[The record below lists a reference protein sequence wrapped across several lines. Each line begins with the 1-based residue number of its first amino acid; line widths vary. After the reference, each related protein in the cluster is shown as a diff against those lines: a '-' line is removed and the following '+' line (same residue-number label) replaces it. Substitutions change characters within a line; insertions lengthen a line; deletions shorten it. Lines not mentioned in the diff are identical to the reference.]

1 MWAVGLSQRVDPQE
15 IVRFVSNMGKR
26 VNTGRFW
33 KLFNDLDLDNSADL
47 DIDEFIGVMDALTQ
61 VRDCLAPNAGP
72 KQRGSVDSVAH
83 LTCKTA

>member
-1 MWAVGLSQRVDPQE
+1 MLSQRVDPQE

-61 VRDCLAPNAGP
+61 VRDMLLAETLAPNSGA
-72 KQRGSVDSVAH
+72 
-83 LTCKTA
+83 LLILWLI

>member
-1 MWAVGLSQRVDPQE
+1 MLSQRVDPQE

-61 VRDCLAPNAGP
+61 VRDCLAPQRWPNAAG
-72 KQRGSVDSVAH
+72 
-83 LTCKTA
+83 LC

>member
-1 MWAVGLSQRVDPQE
+1 MWVVVLSQRVDPQE

-61 VRDCLAPNAGP
+61 VRDCLAPYRWPQAAG
-72 KQRGSVDSVAH
+72 
-83 LTCKTA
+83 LC

>member
-47 DIDEFIGVMDALTQ
+47 DIEEFIGVMDALTQ
-61 VRDCLAPNAGP
+61 VRDMLPAERLAPRSGA
-72 KQRGSVDSVAH
+72 
-83 LTCKTA
+83 LLILWLI

>member
-47 DIDEFIGVMDALTQ
+47 DIEEFIGVMDALTQ
-61 VRDCLAPNAGP
+61 VRDMLPAERLAPSSGAP
-72 KQRGSVDSVAH
+72 
-83 LTCKTA
+83 LILWLI

>member
-1 MWAVGLSQRVDPQE
+1 
-15 IVRFVSNMGKR
+15 MGKR

-61 VRDCLAPNAGP
+61 VRDCLAP
-72 KQRGSVDSVAH
+72 
-83 LTCKTA
+83 

>member
-1 MWAVGLSQRVDPQE
+1 MWVVVLSQRVDPQE

-61 VRDCLAPNAGP
+61 VCDSLAPRRWPDAAG
-72 KQRGSVDSVAH
+72 
-83 LTCKTA
+83 LC

>member
-1 MWAVGLSQRVDPQE
+1 MSQRVDPQE

-47 DIDEFIGVMDALTQ
+47 DIEEFIGVMDALTQ
-61 VRDCLAPNAGP
+61 VRDMLPAETLAPSSGA
-72 KQRGSVDSVAH
+72 
-83 LTCKTA
+83 LLILWLI